1 MDWFWFFLSLAAREE
16 ESVRKEGRCPYK
28 HCHSHYQKCFHCVL
42 SDEERQLCQHRI
54 LCMSLH
60 PVHGCACQALFFS
73 YNSQAL
79 ITLTGFDHGT
89 FQYVPELFAPLFDT
103 NAPFGDID
111 VKPNK
116 HGKMSKINAVDCLGQ
131 MTFKMMMTNLTMYL
145 RLGCHVVADVL
156 NNNEYA
162 MIGVPSLEKYNN
174 IRR

>member
-1 MDWFWFFLSLAAREE
+1 
-16 ESVRKEGRCPYK
+16 
-28 HCHSHYQKCFHCVL
+28 
-42 SDEERQLCQHRI
+42 
-54 LCMSLH
+54 MSLH

-89 FQYVPELFAPLFDT
+89 FQYVLGLFAPLFDT
-103 NAPFGDID
+103 YTPLGDID
-111 VKPNK
+111 VKLNK
-116 HGKMSKINAVDCLGQ
+116 HGRMCNVDCLGQ
-131 MTFKMMMTNLTMYL
+131 MTFKMTMTNLTMYL
-145 RLGCHVVADVL
+145 RLGCHIVADVL